1 MLLHKREILLI
12 RYRSSSGNVGSSMTD
27 ASAEEGVSTL
37 ISGSGCH
44 VSLRH
49 STVHSDSSGGG
60 LFLRLLKKQTESSRG
75 LVTVKGSGRG
85 PESE

>member
-1 MLLHKREILLI
+1 
-12 RYRSSSGNVGSSMTD
+12 MTD

-37 ISGSGCH
+37 ISESGCH

-60 LFLRLLKKQTESSRG
+60 LWFYVSLKSRLSLPEVWSLLKVLGEDQSLNETAVLRAVRKQ
-75 LVTVKGSGRG
+75 
-85 PESE
+85 